1 MPRRHNPRAAAA
13 RLRALRA
20 EIATARLI
28 EERDARRARRA
39 VAARLRSVPGYTR
52 LRDAELALAVQAAID
67 AGELRVM
74 NAERAQLGLAALE
87 RLPHG

>member
-1 MPRRHNPRAAAA
+1 MPRRYNPRAARD

-20 EIATARLI
+20 EVAAARLI

-39 VAARLRSVPGYTR
+39 VAARLRAVPGYKR
-52 LRDAELALAVQAAID
+52 LREAELDADVQAQID
-67 AGELRVM
+67 AIELKVM

-87 RLPHG
+87 RLPLS